1 MKRIRSSFS
10 VIENFLDIMTSHDQ
24 EEWLPKYKASV
35 TGGKGSQVSLGQL
48 FTIQHCDWNW
58 SLCCRPVTTLKS
70 SVNETPA
77 AYLCNFGQI
86 TYFSGSHSPPRE
98 RAILYSQSFPLVSP
112 PFSVSGPCLLAYDC

>member
-48 FTIQHCDWNW
+48 FTNIVTGIG
-58 SLCCRPVTTLKS
+58 LCV
-70 SVNETPA
+70 A
-77 AYLCNFGQI
+77 GQ
-86 TYFSGSHSPPRE
+86 
-98 RAILYSQSFPLVSP
+98 
-112 PFSVSGPCLLAYDC
+112 